1 MLGINETRFLV
12 QHESSVN
19 EHSMKLRVIWSK
31 NGIMIKFGVSVKN
44 SMIGVFVNMNIYEII
59 ARMIV
64 NLIIHMKLLN
74 VYILKSVH
82 VKKVLLEN

>member
-1 MLGINETRFLV
+1 
-12 QHESSVN
+12 
-19 EHSMKLRVIWSK
+19 
-31 NGIMIKFGVSVKN
+31 MIKFGVSAKN